1 MNKEELKHKLKRYNY
16 KYKEQFDV
24 IIVNLTPTLEIKIDY
39 SEADRVIISDKLRGY
54 NMLTGIWS
62 MSVKTSIVFNTI
74 LSFVYALFF
83 IFLNYSLNKQ
93 EFDVII
99 ILLFVIGMCWLIL
112 WTNFYFVKAEN
123 FKTLIKSWDR

>member
-1 MNKEELKHKLKRYNY
+1 MNKEELKQKLKKYNY

>member
-39 SEADRVIISDKLRGY
+39 SEADRIIISDKLRGY